1 MKNMYLDINLLQTVP
16 SSNINRD
23 DTGSP
28 KTAIYGGV
36 PRSRVSSQSWKRAMR
51 LAFEEETKDA
61 EWLESYR
68 TLKAPT
74 ILAKKLQKLDN
85 ELSDKDANEKAKEVF
100 KAAGIKGLD
109 KNKDTGEY
117 STKALLL
124 VSDGQLE
131 KVAKFA
137 LENDELDKDAAK
149 EIKNI
154 LMSDQSLDLA
164 LFGRMV
170 ADNPELNVDASSQVA
185 HAISTH
191 EVTPEFDFY
200 TAVDDAK
207 EDNESGSAMLGTLE
221 YNSSTLYRY
230 ANVNVRDLMHNLGN
244 RDLTLEGLKLFIK
257 DFIMTMPT
265 GKENSYA
272 NKTLPQYVMINVR
285 DDTPV
290 NLVSAFEI
298 PVSSNGGYVDT
309 SIKRLEEENED
320 SLKFVDKPIFS
331 IALTSKESKIN
342 NQAQNIEDL
351 INQTTEFIG
360 QELNDENSND

>member
-1 MKNMYLDINLLQTVP
+1 MKNLYLDVNVLQSVP

-36 PRSRVSSQSWKRAMR
+36 TRSRVSSQSWKRAMR
-51 LAFEEETKDA
+51 QAFEEETKDA

-68 TLKAPT
+68 TLKAPI
-74 ILAKKLQKLDN
+74 ILAKKLQKFDR
-85 ELSDKDANEKAKEVF
+85 ELSDKDANKKSQEIF
-100 KAAGIKGLD
+100 KAAGIKGLNE
-109 KNKDTGEY
+109 NKDTGEY
-117 STKALLL
+117 LTKALLL

-131 KVAKFA
+131 KIAKFA
-137 LENDELDKDAAK
+137 LNNEDLDKDAAK

-191 EVTPEFDFY
+191 EITPEFDFY

-207 EDNESGSAMLGTLE
+207 EDDQSGSAMMGTLE

-244 RDLTLEGLKLFIK
+244 KDLTLEGLKLFIK

-290 NLVSAFEI
+290 NLVSAFET
-298 PVSSNGGYVDT
+298 PVRSNGGYVDK
-309 SIKRLEEENED
+309 SIEALEKENEEGT
-320 SLKFVDKPIFS
+320 KFVDKPIFS
-331 IALTSKESKIN
+331 IALTSKESNIN
-342 NQAQNIEDL
+342 NQAQSISDL

-360 QELNDENSND
+360 QELDDENSND

>member
-1 MKNMYLDINLLQTVP
+1 MKNLYLDVNVLQTVP

-36 PRSRVSSQSWKRAMR
+36 TRSRVSSQSWKRAMR
-51 LAFEEETKDA
+51 QAFEEETKNV
-61 EWLESYR
+61 EWLESFR
-68 TLKAPT
+68 TKKVGYL
-74 ILAKKLQKLDN
+74 LAKKLQELDDS
-85 ELSDKDANEKAKEVF
+85 LSDEDSLKKAIEIFGKV
-100 KAAGIKGLD
+100 GIKI
-109 KNKDTGEY
+109 KKDSKSKEYVTG
-117 STKALLL
+117 ALMLI
-124 VSDGQLE
+124 SEGQLE
-131 KVAKFA
+131 KIAKFA
-137 LENDELDKDAAK
+137 LDNEELDKDAAK
-149 EIKNI
+149 EIRNI

-191 EVTPEFDFY
+191 EIIPEFDFY

-207 EDNESGSAMLGTLE
+207 EDDQAGSAMMGTLE

-244 RDLTLEGLKLFIK
+244 KDLTLEGLKLFIK
-257 DFIMTMPT
+257 EFIMTMPT

-290 NLVSAFEI
+290 NLVSAFET
-298 PVSSNGGYVDT
+298 PVNSNGGYVNT
-309 SIKRLEEENED
+309 SIKRLEDENKD
-320 SLKFVDKPIFS
+320 SLKFVDEPIFS
-331 IALTSKESKIN
+331 IALTSKESEID

-351 INQTTEFIG
+351 IEQTTEFIG
-360 QELNDENSND
+360 QELKDENSND